1 MSYFKYMPTI
11 GYMGDTSGQ
20 FVTAVDLTVRARILE
35 YIQDSATTVV
45 DYNIRDG
52 ERPEHLAHRVYGR
65 PEYHWINLLYNEI
78 HNPFFEWP
86 MSSSELEKMVDE
98 TYVGKS
104 YFVDLNEA
112 SARHTNVYFE
122 AGEATLSTGATATIT
137 AWDSNLYKIVVDSDS
152 PGSASVDNGA
162 TITQTRSDGST
173 IVAIIKRVVD
183 DNRYAVHDFVD
194 EDTQD
199 VVDHHLINA
208 DKTVE
213 FDLGPAGVGETVTNL
228 SILQRYLE
236 GSERIPLDD
245 KTVVIRTN
253 YEYEMDRNEKKRAIK
268 VLRPEFVEIIVKDF
282 QKVFFGG

>member
-11 GYMGDTSGQ
+11 GYRGDTSGQ

-253 YEYEMDRNEKKRAIK
+253 YEYEIDRNEKKRAIK